1 LLVTESVQHK
11 EMELLMTLIH
21 EVHTEKYS
29 DERLASRV
37 RGGLRLLANAALV
50 EDGLAMQL
58 STTMSD

>member
-1 LLVTESVQHK
+1 
-11 EMELLMTLIH
+11 MTMIH
-21 EVHTEKYS
+21 EVS

-37 RGGLRLLANAALV
+37 RERLELLAHAALV